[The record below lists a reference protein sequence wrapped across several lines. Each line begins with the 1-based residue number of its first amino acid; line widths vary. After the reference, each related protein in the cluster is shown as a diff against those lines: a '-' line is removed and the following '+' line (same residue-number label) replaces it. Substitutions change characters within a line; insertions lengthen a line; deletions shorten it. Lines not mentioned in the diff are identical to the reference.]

1 MHYHQA
7 TAWVLSYN
15 NCQAIAM
22 MIKGLHMLMQIP
34 LWYLS
39 SITWRQLQIHQ
50 QFTEGLLAPQ
60 ILLMGGR
67 GKDSVVW

>member
-1 MHYHQA
+1 
-7 TAWVLSYN
+7 
-15 NCQAIAM
+15 
-22 MIKGLHMLMQIP
+22 MIKGLHMLMPIP

-60 ILLMGGR
+60 ILLAGEKILLSGDV
-67 GKDSVVW
+67 DSNS